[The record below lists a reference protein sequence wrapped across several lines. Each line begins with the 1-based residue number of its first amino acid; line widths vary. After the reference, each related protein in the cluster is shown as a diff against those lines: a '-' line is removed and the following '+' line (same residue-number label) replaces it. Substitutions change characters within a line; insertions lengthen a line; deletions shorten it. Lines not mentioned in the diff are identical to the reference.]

1 MKLIEAC
8 NKVLEE
14 DSKTRD
20 NKYLWTYFVKVLNEL
35 GIPIYIK
42 FKQGMPSPESIIK
55 ERRDLL
61 NKPDPKTGKPRYEK
75 ENKFVPEE
83 NVTYT
88 PKE

>member
-14 DSKTRD
+14 DPRTRD

-35 GIPIYIK
+35 DIQIYIK

-61 NKPDPKTGKPRYEK
+61 HKPDPKTGKPRYEK
-75 ENKFVPEE
+75 EFVPEVG
-83 NVTYT
+83 VTYE
-88 PKE
+88 PKQS